1 MGDLRTRFG
10 NLGLAA
16 AAYNAGPQRLQDWL
30 SGRGA
35 LPKETRHYVQIVTGH
50 SAEEWTG
57 GTNRANLELPE
68 PMPCRDVAKVGFQ
81 TAAKSDSGIEKAPAN
96 NSFQASPAWGVQLV
110 GSPSQASALA
120 SFAIEGLKANEGD
133 AIKAFS
139 DKNND
144 QFHVLDLYVF
154 CINLADGKFTSQL
167 DQSLV
172 GTSAESLRY
181 GQDQYGKRL
190 LSTLREAPEGKV
202 ISVAYNAL
210 RPGTK
215 SGAVP
220 KVSFVARI
228 GKKVAASG
236 ITDKNCNPRNQT
248 NYPHL
253 GKPSVVA

>member
-1 MGDLRTRFG
+1 MGIGRICSVGRHWEHGPEEFG
-10 NLGLAA
+10 TSAQA
-16 AAYNAGPQRLQDWL
+16 KAMIQR
-30 SGRGA
+30 
-35 LPKETRHYVQIVTGH
+35 
-50 SAEEWTG
+50 
-57 GTNRANLELPE
+57 
-68 PMPCRDVAKVGFQ
+68 
-81 TAAKSDSGIEKAPAN
+81 
-96 NSFQASPAWGVQLV
+96 
-110 GSPSQASALA
+110 
-120 SFAIEGLKANEGD
+120 AIEGLKANEGD
-133 AIKAFS
+133 AIKAFN

-210 RPGTK
+210 GRERNR
-215 SGAVP
+215 VP
-220 KVSFVARI
+220 CPKCPLWLVSEN
-228 GKKVAASG
+228 KVAASG

>member
-1 MGDLRTRFG
+1 MGK
-10 NLGLAA
+10 NLLAWVLA
-16 AAYNAGPQRLQDWL
+16 
-30 SGRGA
+30 
-35 LPKETRHYVQIVTGH
+35 
-50 SAEEWTG
+50 
-57 GTNRANLELPE
+57 
-68 PMPCRDVAKVGFQ
+68 
-81 TAAKSDSGIEKAPAN
+81 
-96 NSFQASPAWGVQLV
+96 
-110 GSPSQASALA
+110 ASALLGGIGSA
-120 SFAIEGLKANEGD
+120 GAEEFGTSAQAKAMIQRAIEGLKANEGD
-133 AIKAFS
+133 AIKAFN

-228 GKKVAASG
+228 GKQGCGVGYYRQKLQPSQSDELPPSREAIRSGLIIEALDVHGGDYVWRIKAMNAFTNGAAPTVAEML
-236 ITDKNCNPRNQT
+236 R
-248 NYPHL
+248 
-253 GKPSVVA
+253 

>member
-1 MGDLRTRFG
+1 MGK
-10 NLGLAA
+10 NLLAWVLA
-16 AAYNAGPQRLQDWL
+16 
-30 SGRGA
+30 
-35 LPKETRHYVQIVTGH
+35 
-50 SAEEWTG
+50 
-57 GTNRANLELPE
+57 
-68 PMPCRDVAKVGFQ
+68 
-81 TAAKSDSGIEKAPAN
+81 
-96 NSFQASPAWGVQLV
+96 
-110 GSPSQASALA
+110 ASALLGA
-120 SFAIEGLKANEGD
+120 SGSTGAEEFGTSAQAKAMIQRAIEGLKANEGD